1 MKCIPGTLK
10 IEVSPCPEEIRNGLT
25 PELAKLLPHADDNL
39 RPCKEILPFPIHP
52 PIVPHYQ
59 YRNLLFV
66 NVKEINLNAYTS
78 RTGSARNI
86 TVRIQLMSGEDQSL
100 ALPAIFGRSSC
111 PEFATEAYTTVLY
124 HNKNPSL
131 YDEIKLKLPADLGDQ
146 HHLLFTF
153 LHVSCQRKPVA
164 PEQEKNVETVVGYSW
179 LPLCR
184 NNKLTCGEFSLPV
197 MTEEPPANYSYIFPD
212 VLLPGTR
219 WIDNHKPIFTLS
231 LDPHTT
237 VHPLDGYIERFAMA
251 CEAVQEGNIPPRI
264 GLSNMEAELRTSIAE
279 LPTANVETLARY
291 LPVVADKLLYLLV
304 APPTLAGQT
313 LNVSQDVF
321 TCLAHV
327 FAEITNMNEGAT
339 CDPHGRSSLISTY
352 IQYQCTIPRPS
363 LTDRDIGLPL
373 PPTVMSDGSCKI
385 LHEELALQWVVASG
399 ATRDLAM
406 QNSWALFELMNK
418 SMVEYLYW
426 SGAHE
431 APRKS
436 RFPEQFTD
444 DITTL
449 VNNVTSEI
457 ISRYGK
463 ESRLTQSL
471 NNSLAFFLFDLLSI
485 MDRGYVFNLIRS
497 YYKQM
502 CAKIASLPLA
512 VPLVHYKLAFLRI
525 ICSHEH
531 YISLNLPGGGTC
543 GAASPAPSA
552 HSAHS
557 TSSAPSPHQLGHEFR
572 SRHYLTGLLLSELTN
587 ALELQSPVLQCAAVN
602 AVLSLLTAHDAD
614 PRLSPGDVKARV
626 AALYLP
632 LLGIVLDAQP
642 QLYRGFS
649 GTREIPPLD
658 SEMGQLGS
666 LYTTTSP
673 EGDFKQNGRP
683 PFNSETSRNLLMCLV
698 WVLKWSVLSSSAG
711 DLSPARLHALLGL
724 LDLCF
729 KCQEYKGRKEIMK
742 CAQQNVRKTTDIKA
756 KLEDVILGQGSARSD
771 FIMRRKG
778 AGTSNVGGCKRERWR
793 KEWVRSGGSRDQPAS
808 PAHAHP
814 DLSGLLSAEVSL
826 TLLHALETIVQ
837 SCSNLEYGQSVCSTA
852 LQVLLRALQRN
863 QSTTV
868 LQHMFASVRTLILKL
883 GWSCCGEESG
893 ICRVLLRHCAA
904 LSAQTRAH
912 ASATLYALM
921 RQHYQLGNNF
931 SRVKMQVTMSLSS
944 LVGTSTTFSEESL
957 RRALKTILVYAEHD
971 TELQDTSFPE
981 QVKDL
986 VFNLHMI
993 LSDTVKMK
1001 EFAEDPEM
1009 LLDLMH
1015 RIARG
1020 YQHSPDLRLTW
1031 LNNMAQKHMERSNHT
1046 EAGMCLVHGA
1056 ALVAEQMCAG
1066 GRGAALLQGVT
1077 HNALDESCA
1086 DTLHHHLTH
1095 LELQVSNHTEAGM
1108 CLVHGA
1114 ALVAEQMCAGGRG
1127 AALLQGV
1134 THNALDESCADTLHH
1149 HLTHLELQVSNHTEA
1164 GMCLVH
1170 GAALVAEQMCAG
1182 GRGAAL
1188 LQGVTHNA
1196 LDESCADTLHHH
1208 LTHLELQ
1215 VSNHTEAGM
1224 CLVHGAALVAE
1235 QMCAGGRGAALLQGV
1250 THNALDESCADTLHH
1265 HLTHLELQV
1274 SNHTEAGMCLVHGAA
1289 LVAEQMCAGG
1299 RGAALL
1305 QGVTHNALDESCA
1318 DTLHHHLTHLELQ
1331 VSNHTEAGMCLVHGA
1346 ALVAEQMCAGGRGA
1360 ALLQG
1365 VTHNALDESC
1375 ADTLHHHLTHLEL
1388 QVSNHTEAGMCLVH
1402 GAALVAEQMCAGGR
1416 GAALLQGVTHNALD
1430 ESCADTLHHH
1440 LTHLELQVSNH
1451 TEAGMCLVHGAAL
1464 VAEQMCAGGRG
1475 AALLQGVTH
1484 NALDESCA
1492 GTLHHHL
1499 THLELQVSNHTE
1511 AGMCL
1516 VHGAALV
1523 AEQMCAGG
1531 RGAALLQGVTHN
1543 ALDESCADTLHHHL
1557 THLELQVSNHTE
1569 AGMCLVHGA
1578 ALVAEQMCAGG
1589 RGAALLQGVTHNA
1602 LDESC
1607 ADTLHHHLTHLELQV
1622 SNHTE
1627 AGMCLVHGAALV
1639 AEQMCAGGR
1648 GAALLQGVTHNALD
1662 ESCAD
1667 TLHHHLT
1674 HLELQALLEHAA
1686 SELMTAGMY
1695 ETVNEVYK
1703 VLIPIAEEHRDYK
1716 KLANIHSKLN
1726 EAFTRIEQLHG
1737 KRVFGTYFRVSFYGS
1752 RFGDLDGEEFIYKEH
1767 ALTKLPEIFS
1777 RLENFYGQRF
1787 GTENVVIIK
1796 DSNIVDIS
1804 TLDPDKAYI
1813 QITYV
1818 EPYFEPH
1825 ELRKRVT
1832 HYERNYNIKRF
1843 MYATPFTVDGRAH
1856 GDIADQC
1863 KRKTILTTQHH
1874 FPYVKT
1880 RIQVVQR
1887 TQIILSPIEVAIEDI
1902 QKKIHELAAA
1912 TSQEPPDPKMLQ
1924 MVIQGC
1930 IGTTVNQGPL
1940 ELAQVFLAPVA
1951 EARQPP
1957 TRLTN
1962 KLRLAFKDFSKKC
1975 QDALK
1980 KNKNLIGS
1988 DQREYQRELERN
2000 LTRFMERLAPLV
2012 LPAPSPH
2019 VHQLTNGVSK
2029 PDYKYQA

>member
-1 MKCIPGTLK
+1 MTLGRKYQQSYGNAGDPRKVYASQSKVGSLSGCSSSVSLCDMIEPPDYEEVCERLVGARDPLAYPQQDLELATVPRRIRTLKHVLPQEDLSKAPMFVRDCIRTYTSDYTVVEYAHRQYSGSVCGRERLGERLDKLHAAPKHHYEVDAEPQLMDELTTQTESQSQPSSGRQSVASMSSSSSCNETLTPRGSWASLDLRSSSSDPLLPDIFERKPPEQLDAINEAKRLENRQADLLGLYTPYLDEEEAVERRLPADMPGEVLGHRILVVCHQLKLELDVEPLFASMALYDAKEKKKISENFYFNLNSECTRQMLSAHIPHADLSTLSRSAVFDIHNPTPDIFLVVRVEKVLQGDVNECVEPYIKDDKNREKVRAGAQAACSRLGKYRMPLAWSCVSLMNILSGSNSLEREHSDTLAPGSNTNSLDRKASSSSLEQLRRRAGEVGGSLTRKGSMERRAAPAQPADEVAAMLDTFKPIVITVTSFFKQETDKLRDEDLYKFLAEIKRPSSAPKKLKCIPGTLK
-10 IEVSPCPEEIRNGLT
+10 IEVCPCPEELKNGLT
-25 PELAKLLPHADDNL
+25 PELAKLAPYGDDNV
-39 RPCKEILPFPIHP
+39 RPCKEILPFPLHP
-52 PIVPHYQ
+52 PLVPHYQ
-59 YRNLLFV
+59 YRNLLYV

-86 TVRIQLMSGEDQSL
+86 TVRIQLMAGEDQSL

-111 PEFATEAYTTVLY
+111 PEFTTEAYTTVLY

-131 YDEIKLKLPADLGDQ
+131 YDEIKLLLPATLGDQ
-146 HHLLFTF
+146 HHLLFTL

-164 PEQEKNVETVVGYSW
+164 PDQEKSVETVLGYSW

-184 NNKLTCGEFSLPV
+184 NGKLTCGEFGLPV

-212 VLLPGTR
+212 VQLPGTR
-219 WIDNHKPIFTLS
+219 WIDNHKPIFTLTVE
-231 LDPHTT
+231 PHTT
-237 VHPLDGYIERFAMA
+237 VHPLDGYIERFSMA

-264 GLSNMEAELRTSIAE
+264 GLANMEAELRASITE
-279 LPTANVETLARY
+279 LPTANVEVLARY
-291 LPVVADKLLYLLV
+291 LPAVADKLLQLLV
-304 APPTLAGQT
+304 AAPTLAGQP
-313 LNVSQDVF
+313 LHVAQDVF

-327 FAEITNMNEGAT
+327 FQEITNMNEGAT
-339 CDPHGRSSLISTY
+339 CDAHGRSSLISTY
-352 IQYQCTIPRPS
+352 IQYQCSIPRPS

-373 PPTVMSDGSCKI
+373 PPAVMSDGSCKI

-399 ATRDLAM
+399 ATKDLAM
-406 QNSWALFELMNK
+406 QNSWALFELMTK

-463 ESRLTQSL
+463 ESRLTASL
-471 NNSLAFFLFDLLSI
+471 NNSLAFFLFELLSI

-502 CAKIASLPLA
+502 CAKIASLPSA
-512 VPLVHYKLAFLRI
+512 VQLVHYKLAFLRI

-531 YISLNLPGGGTC
+531 YVSLNLPPAPPG
-543 GAASPAPSA
+543 GAASPAPSLQ
-552 HSAHS
+552 SAHS
-557 TSSAPSPHQLGHEFR
+557 VSSASPPHLLSHEFR
-572 SRHYLTGLLLSELTN
+572 CRHYLTGLLLTELTN

-614 PRLSPGDVKARV
+614 PRLAQPELKARV

-632 LLGIVLDAQP
+632 LLGIVLDKQP
-642 QLYRGFS
+642 QLYRGFTN
-649 GTREIPPLD
+649 TREIPPMD
-658 SEMGQLGS
+658 NEVGQLGN
-666 LYTTTSP
+666 LYTTASP
-673 EGDFKQNGRP
+673 EGDFKQCGRP
-683 PFNSETSRNLLMCLV
+683 PFNSETSRNLVMCLV
-698 WVLKWSVLSSSAG
+698 WVLKWSERGGLAG
-711 DLSPARLHALLGL
+711 AAADLPPARAHGLLLL
-724 LDLCF
+724 LDLAF
-729 KCQEYKGRKEIMK
+729 KCHEYKGQKEIMK
-742 CAQQNVRKTTDIKA
+742 CAQQNVRKTTDIKS

-778 AGTSNVGGCKRERWR
+778 ASNVGGGKRERWR
-793 KEWVRSGGSRDQPAS
+793 KDWVRGGGRDAPTS
-808 PAHAHP
+808 PARLP
-814 DLSGLLSAEVSL
+814 DALPALLAAEVAL

-837 SCSNLEYGQSVCSTA
+837 ACSNQEHGQSICNTA

-868 LQHMFASVRTLILKL
+868 LQHMFASVRTLIVKL

-904 LSAQTRAH
+904 PAATTRAH

-957 RRALKTILVYAEHD
+957 RRALKTVLLYAEHD
-971 TELQDTSFPE
+971 AELQGTSFPE

-1001 EFAEDPEM
+1001 EFQEDPEM

-1046 EAGMCLVHGA
+1046 EAGMCLCHGA
-1056 ALVAEQMCAG
+1056 ALVAEQLCAA
-1066 GRGAALLQGVT
+1066 GRGAQLLQ
-1077 HNALDESCA
+1077 
-1086 DTLHHHLTH
+1086 
-1095 LELQVSNHTEAGM
+1095 
-1108 CLVHGA
+1108 
-1114 ALVAEQMCAGGRG
+1114 R
-1127 AALLQGV
+1127 
-1134 THNALDESCADTLHH
+1134 
-1149 HLTHLELQVSNHTEA
+1149 
-1164 GMCLVH
+1164 
-1170 GAALVAEQMCAG
+1170 
-1182 GRGAAL
+1182 
-1188 LQGVTHNA
+1188 
-1196 LDESCADTLHHH
+1196 
-1208 LTHLELQ
+1208 
-1215 VSNHTEAGM
+1215 
-1224 CLVHGAALVAE
+1224 
-1235 QMCAGGRGAALLQGV
+1235 
-1250 THNALDESCADTLHH
+1250 
-1265 HLTHLELQV
+1265 
-1274 SNHTEAGMCLVHGAA
+1274 
-1289 LVAEQMCAGG
+1289 
-1299 RGAALL
+1299 
-1305 QGVTHNALDESCA
+1305 
-1318 DTLHHHLTHLELQ
+1318 
-1331 VSNHTEAGMCLVHGA
+1331 
-1346 ALVAEQMCAGGRGA
+1346 
-1360 ALLQG
+1360 
-1365 VTHNALDESC
+1365 
-1375 ADTLHHHLTHLEL
+1375 
-1388 QVSNHTEAGMCLVH
+1388 
-1402 GAALVAEQMCAGGR
+1402 
-1416 GAALLQGVTHNALD
+1416 
-1430 ESCADTLHHH
+1430 
-1440 LTHLELQVSNH
+1440 
-1451 TEAGMCLVHGAAL
+1451 
-1464 VAEQMCAGGRG
+1464 
-1475 AALLQGVTH
+1475 
-1484 NALDESCA
+1484 
-1492 GTLHHHL
+1492 
-1499 THLELQVSNHTE
+1499 
-1511 AGMCL
+1511 
-1516 VHGAALV
+1516 
-1523 AEQMCAGG
+1523 
-1531 RGAALLQGVTHN
+1531 
-1543 ALDESCADTLHHHL
+1543 
-1557 THLELQVSNHTE
+1557 
-1569 AGMCLVHGA
+1569 
-1578 ALVAEQMCAGG
+1578 
-1589 RGAALLQGVTHNA
+1589 
-1602 LDESC
+1602 
-1607 ADTLHHHLTHLELQV
+1607 
-1622 SNHTE
+1622 
-1627 AGMCLVHGAALV
+1627 
-1639 AEQMCAGGR
+1639 
-1648 GAALLQGVTHNALD
+1648 VTHNALD

-1726 EAFTRIEQLHG
+1726 EAFTRVEQLHG
-1737 KRVFGTYFRVSFYGS
+1737 KRVFGTYFRVSFYGG
-1752 RFGDLDGEEFIYKEH
+1752 RFGDLDGEEFVYKEH

-1787 GTENVVIIK
+1787 GVENVVIIK
-1796 DSNIVDIS
+1796 DSNIVDVS

-1843 MYATPFTVDGRAH
+1843 MYATPFTLDGRAH

-1863 KRKTILTTQHH
+1863 KRKTILTTAHH

-1902 QKKIHELAAA
+1902 QKKINELAAA
-1912 TSQEPPDPKMLQ
+1912 TSQEPADPKMLQ
-1924 MVIQGC
+1924 MVVQGC

-1951 EARQPP
+1951 EGTQPP

-2000 LTRFMERLAPLV
+2000 LARFTERLAPLV
-2012 LPAPSPH
+2012 QPSPGH
-2019 VHQLTNGVSK
+2019 VAQLSNGVSK
-2029 PDYKYQA
+2029 PDFKFQA